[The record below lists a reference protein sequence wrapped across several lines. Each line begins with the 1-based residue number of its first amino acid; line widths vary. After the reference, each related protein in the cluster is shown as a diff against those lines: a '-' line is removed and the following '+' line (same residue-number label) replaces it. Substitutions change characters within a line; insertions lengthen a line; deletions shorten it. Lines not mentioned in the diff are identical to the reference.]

1 MLIASRSTTVRAKPT
16 ELDQPNEDAAYDRS
30 SNAAGLRAGAGEQ
43 ESLLAEQRE
52 LGNNLAER
60 KVGSAWPGKAIPCGF
75 GSAPPHTQRLRFRR
89 STVKRL
95 AIQRSTHSSKRNSTV
110 TLRRVTRR

>member
-75 GSAPPHTQRLRFRR
+75 ANATISMRTDFLVGTRSVDGRFPSRR
-89 STVKRL
+89 AS
-95 AIQRSTHSSKRNSTV
+95 HCV
-110 TLRRVTRR
+110 TLPE

>member
-30 SNAAGLRAGAGEQ
+30 SNAAVPGVDAGEQ
-43 ESLLAEQRE
+43 ESLLAERRG

-60 KVGSAWPGKAIPCGF
+60 
-75 GSAPPHTQRLRFRR
+75 
-89 STVKRL
+89 
-95 AIQRSTHSSKRNSTV
+95 
-110 TLRRVTRR
+110 RVV